1 MKWYKKSNLDE
12 MQELKLLKIE
22 SRGFWLGY
30 WALFLS
36 LAVQAFL
43 YGPGNAGKTLV
54 GEFIVFLCMSL
65 YLVGACL
72 RSGIWDRH
80 LQATP
85 AVNIGGSLFAAA
97 VTGIFN
103 AVVSYRNY
111 QSLSGAIATFV
122 VTFLMIAIILSVTM
136 CACTALYH
144 RRRKQL
150 EQEDEDERVPL
161 DSEK

>member
-1 MKWYKKSNLDE
+1 MKWSKKNHLDE

-22 SRGFWLGY
+22 SKGFWLGY

-43 YGPGNAGKTLV
+43 YGPGNAGGILT

-85 AVNIGGSLFAAA
+85 AVNIRVSLFAAA
-97 VTGIFN
+97 VTGVFN
-103 AVVSYRNY
+103 AIVSYRNY
-111 QSLSGAIATFV
+111 QSLSGSIATFV
-122 VTFLMIAIILSVTM
+122 ITFFLIAIVLSVTM

-150 EQEDEDERVPL
+150 EQEDEDENLPL
-161 DSEK
+161 DSEN